1 MYITITGELGS
12 GKSTVAK
19 LLNQKYGY
27 ELYSTGSIQREIA
40 KEKGIT
46 TLELN
51 QQMTNDIHNIYDKMI
66 DNKTVE
72 LSEKNIGKNIVFDS
86 RMAWH
91 FVKESFKVYVTVDIY
106 VAAKRVLTDD
116 RGKEEH
122 YDSAEEAAKSLLKR
136 KQLEDARFA
145 EMYSVDTTAFSN
157 YDLVIDSTD
166 LRPEELAEFIMDKL
180 NGESKTAQIFLAPER
195 LFPTWAV
202 RDIDSETVI
211 QSGES
216 EETINVAKYNGCYY
230 IISGHR
236 SVCLALR
243 NKERLIAVRMLPVN
257 EDGFVEKDGLRIDVS
272 EKKPETYYS
281 AWEEYNDMKFSG
293 YPD

>member
-19 LLNQKYGY
+19 LLNENYGY

-106 VAAKRVLTDD
+106 VASKRVLSAD

-145 EMYSVDTTAFSN
+145 ELYSVDTTAFSN

-180 NGESKTAQIFLAPER
+180 NGESKTAQVFLAPER

-202 RDIDSETVI
+202 HDIDSDTGV
-211 QSGES
+211 QSAES
-216 EETINVAKYNGCYY
+216 EETVNVAKYNGCYY
-230 IISGHR
+230 IIGGHR

-243 NKERLIAVRMLPVN
+243 NKERLISVKMFPVDEN
-257 EDGFVEKDGLRIDVS
+257 GFVEKDGLRINVS
-272 EKKPETYYS
+272 EKKPEAYYS

-293 YPD
+293 YPN